1 MSRHALK
8 AKKQLEAYK
17 SAFMRMMRAKE
28 QIERL
33 KSQLLKSPTLS
44 GMPQGNTKHD
54 LSDYA
59 ANLEKLIEAERQT
72 IETEGA
78 KMRTAKNL
86 IEQLV
91 GIDNA
96 ILSYRYID
104 FMTFTDI
111 AIKLK
116 LTSNA
121 VYIRHQRALERLKV

>member
-33 KSQLLKSPTLS
+33 KSQLLKSPSLS
-44 GMPQGNTKHD
+44 GMPQGSAKHD

-111 AIKLK
+111 AIKLN